1 MGFVK
6 QLITG
11 GGHIVL
17 YVGLI
22 GDVPLVLWYATV
34 MPLFLCGGGGAKL
47 STCVVLHV
55 QCQYLNTHRHRHTW
69 TSFFPTGPAFFLRLV
84 N

>member
-34 MPLFLCGGGGAKL
+34 MPLFLCGGG
-47 STCVVLHV
+47 VLNSAHALFSMFNV
-55 QCQYLNTHRHRHTW
+55 NT
-69 TSFFPTGPAFFLRLV
+69 
-84 N
+84 